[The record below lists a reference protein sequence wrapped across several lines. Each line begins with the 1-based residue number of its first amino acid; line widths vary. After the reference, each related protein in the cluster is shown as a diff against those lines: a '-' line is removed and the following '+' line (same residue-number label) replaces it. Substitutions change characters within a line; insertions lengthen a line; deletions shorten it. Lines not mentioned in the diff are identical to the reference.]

1 MVFQKK
7 NSTWSRPGANFNYTF
22 HACLMN
28 IYVGRDV
35 VYGTHWYHGWEDQLP
50 IRDIQQF
57 A

>member
-28 IYVGRDV
+28 IYVGTDV